1 MKMSNQRCSTNKRW
15 KRRMCA
21 KDKCK
26 RTWQTLLSVEIR
38 NLPALTQSI
47 VTFDF
52 VTLFCTILLPLGKLE
67 ALLLVAIK
75 LDFLIM
81 SDSFLYIC
89 ALTFNILSSQV
100 HPSNLSIKN
109 ICFKT
114 WSNTGRFGTSVRLWC
129 VVFLKL
135 YCERGT
141 WRHNS

>member
-15 KRRMCA
+15 KRRRCA

-52 VTLFCTILLPLGKLE
+52 VTLFCTILLALGKLE

-75 LDFLIM
+75 HYFLIM
-81 SDSFLYIC
+81 SDFFLYIS
-89 ALTFNILSSQV
+89 ALTFNNLSSQG
-100 HPSNLSIKN
+100 HPSKSIKN
-109 ICFKT
+109 ICSKT